1 MLMSWVSLQQEIV
14 KKSEK
19 LMKIVNNDGEN
30 LYIFW
35 TTSGMNFN
43 EIFRKD
49 VAYDN
54 IKSHK
59 KSGPH
64 SVSLYKTCF
73 WKNLIAW
80 SLDLSVCLSTK
91 LKLSDKVSKLSVSIN
106 VSNVSFKCCTF
117 WWYTKKEKYLHKISM
132 LTFTKIFFPRLT

>member
-54 IKSHK
+54 IKIHK
-59 KSGPH
+59 KPGPH

-91 LKLSDKVSKLSVSIN
+91 LKLSDKASKLSVSVN

-117 WWYTKKEKYLHKISM
+117 YGILKKKSIFTKYLCVLSQ
-132 LTFTKIFFPRLT
+132 KIFFPRIT